1 MSINILLFNVTLLL
15 YLVATILFLVEVSSR
30 HIKTAGIARWILWGG
45 FVSHCAALLFRFI
58 EVGHTPVASLYE
70 SLSFFAWALVGA
82 FILFDLRYR
91 LAVLGAFVCPLAVV
105 LMLVGSAVII
115 GGVEPQQAN
124 PVLQSKWFPVHVTF
138 AFLGYA
144 VFGIAFAA
152 GIMYLLQE
160 RMLKS
165 KRFSALYY
173 KLPSLD
179 TLDSINYKCLT
190 FGFPL
195 MTLGIISGAVWANS
209 AWGGYWRWD
218 PKETWALITWFWYAA
233 LLHGRLSIGWRG
245 RRAAIFAIIGFVA
258 LVFSFLGVNLLLD
271 GAHTFKSLRGE

>member
-1 MSINILLFNVTLLL
+1 MSRRPARRAGSSG
-15 YLVATILFLVEVSSR
+15 VALSATVRPCCL
-30 HIKTAGIARWILWGG
+30 
-45 FVSHCAALLFRFI
+45 RFI
-58 EVGHTPVASLYE
+58 EVGHTPVSSLYE

-271 GAHTFKSLRGE
+271 GAHTFKSMRGE

>member
-15 YLVATILFLVEVSSR
+15 YLVATILLLVEVSSR
-30 HIKTAGIARWILWGG
+30 HLKTAGAARWILWGG
-45 FVSHCAALLFRFI
+45 FVCHCAALLLRFI
-58 EVGHTPVASLYE
+58 EVGHTPVSSLYE

-124 PVLQSKWFPVHVTF
+124 PILSSKWFPVHVTF

-179 TLDSINYKCLT
+179 TLDSINYKCLS

-195 MTLGIISGAVWANS
+195 MTLGIITGAVWANS